1 MLKRK
6 GGKTEEIKEKGKK
19 EIGQIKGK
27 KKTENE
33 NKINKTAQTGQPRGA
48 APFPE
53 LCCRP
58 MAAPHPAR
66 SAAGQ
71 KRSARAAPRGPTKK
85 RGRAHAGLEE
95 KLTEQRRPQ
104 TRGRR
109 RAGTQTHP
117 PGLGRAPRAAQG
129 WAAGQGREDGER
141 GHTERGRQGDR
152 HTSQGKGNKP
162 RQAEK
167 WAKRAKKA
175 IQPQRVERHRLMVT
189 TRQQVT
195 AAPGAHTLR
204 EGHMQVCRHPQS
216 RAAVPSRP
224 VPPRP

>member
-117 PGLGRAPRAAQG
+117 PQG
-129 WAAGQGREDGER
+129 WAEPPGQRRDGQQDRDGRTGSRDTRNGGGRETD
-141 GHTERGRQGDR
+141 T
-152 HTSQGKGNKP
+152 
-162 RQAEK
+162 
-167 WAKRAKKA
+167 
-175 IQPQRVERHRLMVT
+175 RHRGKET
-189 TRQQVT
+189 SR
-195 AAPGAHTLR
+195 GKLR
-204 EGHMQVCRHPQS
+204 NGPKEQKKQS
-216 RAAVPSRP
+216 SHSELNGIV
-224 VPPRP
+224 

>member
-1 MLKRK
+1 MFTDIRRNGGTRGRPRHRDTTDRMDSPSNRGAASAQEHPWRKDTPDIGALPEPGTPPDIGTAPTPGTAPDGEPPPKIGSAPDTGPQEPQPLQRRSGGGGGGVTGARRALHHVLKRK

-85 RGRAHAGLEE
+85 RGRAHA
-95 KLTEQRRPQ
+95 
-104 TRGRR
+104 
-109 RAGTQTHP
+109 
-117 PGLGRAPRAAQG
+117 
-129 WAAGQGREDGER
+129 
-141 GHTERGRQGDR
+141 
-152 HTSQGKGNKP
+152 
-162 RQAEK
+162 
-167 WAKRAKKA
+167 
-175 IQPQRVERHRLMVT
+175 
-189 TRQQVT
+189 
-195 AAPGAHTLR
+195 
-204 EGHMQVCRHPQS
+204 
-216 RAAVPSRP
+216 
-224 VPPRP
+224 